1 MLFPCGLHRS
11 VYWSSINNRAQDP
24 FQCLETAR
32 VPRDT
37 RSELRHLEDVEIF
50 HSVFHQRTTL
60 PDSWITP
67 GQALLWVPQRGT
79 TVGGP
84 LRGHTPFLSRRVWE
98 RLPMFLTKISK
109 SHSQQSCSVLTH
121 SNSAL
126 HPKENAHPGESQRA
140 PPPSSH
146 QQNNGPEFPRSF

>member
-1 MLFPCGLHRS
+1 MWPAPYS
-11 VYWSSINNRAQDP
+11 VYWSSINDRAQDP

-32 VPRDT
+32 VSRDM

-50 HSVFHQRTTL
+50 HPLFHQRTTV

-67 GQALLWVPQRGT
+67 GQGLLWVPQRGT
-79 TVGGP
+79 QWEGLSEATP
-84 LRGHTPFLSRRVWE
+84 LFSVRRVWE
-98 RLPMFLTKISK
+98 HLPMFLTKIGK

-146 QQNNGPEFPRSF
+146 QHNNGPEFPRSF